1 MTFSEV
7 TVPMGALKGSH
18 VVQTEKWSIEAT
30 EVNVGPIMTDV
41 QRSALEELLNKL
53 RERFAMLPS
62 EL

>member
-1 MTFSEV
+1 
-7 TVPMGALKGSH
+7 MGALKGSH